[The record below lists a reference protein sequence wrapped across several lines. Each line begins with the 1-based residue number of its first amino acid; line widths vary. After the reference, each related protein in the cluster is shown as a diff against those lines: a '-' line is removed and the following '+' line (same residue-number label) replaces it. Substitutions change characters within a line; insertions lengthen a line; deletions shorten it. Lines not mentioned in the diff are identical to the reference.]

1 MSGTNETTTLQ
12 VVTANRL
19 GDGRVVFFAGGNIWS
34 EAVGEAHA
42 AHDNDAAA
50 ALLAE
55 AGYAVAARVVVDPYL
70 IDVEIEDD
78 GLRPVRFRERI
89 RAFGPPIHPQFAHGG
104 AGA

>member
-1 MSGTNETTTLQ
+1 MSGTRETTLQ

-19 GDGRVVFFAGGNIWS
+19 GDGRVVFFTGSRNWS
-34 EAVGEAHA
+34 EAVGEACA

-50 ALLAE
+50 ILLAE
-55 AGYAVAARVVVDPYL
+55 AGRTVADRVVVDPYL

-89 RAFGPPIHPQFAHGG
+89 RAFGPPIHPQFARGG